1 MFIFLLLSFLGC
13 GSVVNNT
20 LKSPGYPNKYPADIK
35 CIYLVPIPDGLTM
48 KISLEEFYLEHD
60 RVCRSVDIVAK

>member
-1 MFIFLLLSFLGC
+1 MFLFFFFLFLGC

-20 LKSPGYPNKYPADIK
+20 LKSPGYPNKYPIDIK

-48 KISLEEFYLEHD
+48 KISLVEFYLEHD
-60 RVCRSVDIVAK
+60 RACRLVGIVAK

>member
-1 MFIFLLLSFLGC
+1 M
-13 GSVVNNT
+13 VNNT
-20 LKSPGYPNKYPADIK
+20 LKSPGYPNKYPIDIK

-60 RVCRSVDIVAK
+60 RACRLVEIVAK